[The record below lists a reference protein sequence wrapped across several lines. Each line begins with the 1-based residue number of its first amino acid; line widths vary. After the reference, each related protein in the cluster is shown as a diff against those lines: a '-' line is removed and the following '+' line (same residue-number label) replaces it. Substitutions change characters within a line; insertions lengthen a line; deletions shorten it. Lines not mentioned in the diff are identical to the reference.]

1 MKPSPPVPTTLPRT
15 RNRAIAIANIGLAA
29 GDLVL
34 ARRHAASLRRSLAEL
49 GDRAHAHA
57 VTNIVERLDRAL
69 GSLADA

>member
-1 MKPSPPVPTTLPRT
+1 MKPSPAQETLPRS
-15 RNRAIAIANIGLAA
+15 RNRSIAQIGVAA

-34 ARRHAASLRRSLAEL
+34 ARRHAAGLRRSLVEL

-57 VTNIVERLDRAL
+57 VANIVERLDRAL